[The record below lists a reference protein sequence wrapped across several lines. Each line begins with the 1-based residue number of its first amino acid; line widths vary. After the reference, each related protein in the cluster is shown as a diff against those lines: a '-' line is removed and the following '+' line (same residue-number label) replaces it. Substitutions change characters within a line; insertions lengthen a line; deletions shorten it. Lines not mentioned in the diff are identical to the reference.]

1 MYNVEMR
8 LMHLIGFGLNYTL
21 YIYTLYKLIGADSS
35 AQMKSLFQIIKTSNV
50 IPKIS
55 EKYMYIIIMF
65 SELIN
70 YLHLSGYILHI
81 LHIL

>member
-35 AQMKSLFQIIKTSNV
+35 AQMKSPFQIIKTSNV
-50 IPKIS
+50 IP
-55 EKYMYIIIMF
+55 
-65 SELIN
+65 
-70 YLHLSGYILHI
+70 
-81 LHIL
+81 